1 MTSREFNRH
10 LNRITTD
17 EKSLEHI
24 YDYYYGR
31 IVVHIKSNFSQGDS
45 FATDVAQEFFLYLIN
60 GKPKPHVDYPT
71 AWVYKC
77 CDNIA
82 LKILKSQDVFVEL
95 NENIVADTC
104 PTPIDTNLY
113 GEFEAIIRDL
123 DETTQKIIRLIYIDD
138 YSYKE
143 IAKILGIKYGTVR
156 QKHSRAIKKL
166 KNYLKA

>member
-17 EKSLEHI
+17 EKSLEYI

-31 IVVHIKSNFSQGDS
+31 IVLHIKSSFSQGES
-45 FATDVAQEFFLYLIN
+45 FASDVAQEFFLYLIN
-60 GKPKPHVDYPT
+60 GKPKPYVTYPT
-71 AWVYKC
+71 SWVYKC

-82 LKILKSQDVFVEL
+82 LKILKSQNVFVEL

-104 PTPIDTNLY
+104 PTPIDTSLY
-113 GEFEAIIRDL
+113 GEFEAIIGDL
-123 DETTQKIIRLIYIDD
+123 DDTTQKIIKLLYIDD

-143 IAKILGIKYGTVR
+143 IAKILGIRYGTVR

-166 KNYLKA
+166 KNHLRP

>member
-1 MTSREFNRH
+1 M
-10 LNRITTD
+10 
-17 EKSLEHI
+17 
-24 YDYYYGR
+24 
-31 IVVHIKSNFSQGDS
+31 
-45 FATDVAQEFFLYLIN
+45 
-60 GKPKPHVDYPT
+60 DYPT

-104 PTPIDTNLY
+104 PTPIDTSLY

-156 QKHSRAIKKL
+156 QKHSRAIIKL